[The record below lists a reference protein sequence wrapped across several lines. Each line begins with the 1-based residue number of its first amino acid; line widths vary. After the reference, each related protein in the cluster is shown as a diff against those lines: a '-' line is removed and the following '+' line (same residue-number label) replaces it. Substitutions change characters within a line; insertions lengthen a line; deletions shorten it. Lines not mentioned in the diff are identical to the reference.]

1 LIGCHRWRR
10 GSTAISIRVDT
21 LVLVCFLVLTTA
33 SIIALF
39 SASTHA
45 QQQPAERVYKIGFLR
60 QGQPSDRASKV
71 FVEAFQLGLRER
83 GYVDGQNV
91 VVESRFGPIEQLPQ
105 LAEELVRLKVDVIV
119 ASASSAAVPAR
130 KATASI
136 PIVFAT
142 VNHPVEIGLIASLR
156 RPGGNLT
163 GTAFNSADLAGK
175 RLELLRELVPTLKH
189 VTMLTHPAH
198 PTYAVQLKG
207 AQDAA
212 RALGMEFKEV
222 PIRGSAPAD
231 FEAGFKAVAGADGL
245 LHADTPLFTL
255 HRARFAE
262 LAAKS
267 RLPVMHGY
275 REMVDAGG
283 LISYGPH
290 VAELHR
296 GAAAYVDKIL
306 KGATPGDLP
315 VEQPTRFELV
325 INSRTAKVL
334 GLTMPRSILLRADQV
349 LE

>member
-1 LIGCHRWRR
+1 MSRR
-10 GSTAISIRVDT
+10 RDGF
-21 LVLVCFLVLTTA
+21 VLACFFLFTTA
-33 SIIALF
+33 GIISLF
-39 SASTHA
+39 GPSTHA
-45 QQQPAERVYKIGFLR
+45 QQPPEGKVYRIGFLR
-60 QGQPSDRASKV
+60 QGQPSDRVSKV
-71 FVEAFQLGLRER
+71 FIEAFLHGLRER
-83 GYVDGQNV
+83 GYVEGQNV
-91 VVESRFGPIEQLPQ
+91 VIDSRIGTIEQLPQ
-105 LAEELVRLKVDVIV
+105 LAAELVQLKVDVIV
-119 ASASSAAVPAR
+119 ASASSATVPAK

-212 RALGMEFKEV
+212 RALGIQFKEV
-222 PIRGSAPAD
+222 PIQGSALDD
-231 FEAGFKAVAGADGL
+231 FEAAFKAVAGADGL

-255 HRARFAE
+255 HRARFAA
-262 LAAKS
+262 LAADH

-306 KGATPGDLP
+306 KGAKPGDLP
-315 VEQPTRFELV
+315 IEQPTKFELV
-325 INSRTAKVL
+325 INSRMAKVL
-334 GLTMPRSILLRADQV
+334 RLTIPGSLLLRADQV